1 MHRMPDPSVP
11 WPPAGIQVVRR
22 FNPPGRIDLPL
33 IADHRVS
40 LHASACTI
48 TTCRES
54 GQRFLRRRGHV
65 DLTPAHCNGGFD
77 ADEDYAS
84 LDVRI
89 PCGFLQRVAEE
100 MQMRPA
106 RAGLEARH
114 LIEEA
119 RLSHLMLAIE
129 ADHHSGTPGGRLYTD
144 SLGVAL
150 AVQLL
155 AGYAAAARQ
164 SEALSARQVQRVV
177 DFVEA
182 NLDADLSL
190 DALATV
196 AGVSRSYL
204 QRAFRSSKGTSL
216 HRYVVERRVERAR
229 LLLMKRSLPASEI
242 ALAAGFANQS
252 HMARWMRRLLGVTP
266 RELLP

>member
-1 MHRMPDPSVP
+1 MHRMLEPSAL
-11 WPPAGIQVVRR
+11 WPPAGIQVARR
-22 FNPPGRIDLPL
+22 FNPPGRIDLPM

-40 LHASACTI
+40 LHLSARTI

-54 GQRFLRRRGHV
+54 GQRFLRRHGHV
-65 DLTPAHCNGGFD
+65 DLTPADCSGAFD
-77 ADEDYAS
+77 ADEDYAA
-84 LDVRI
+84 LDVQI
-89 PCGFLQRVAEE
+89 PCGFLQRVAQE

-106 RAGLEARH
+106 HAGLQARH

-119 RLSHLMLAIE
+119 RLCHLMLAIE
-129 ADHHSGTPGGRLYTD
+129 ADHCSGAPGGRLYTD

-155 AGYAAAARQ
+155 AGYAVAGRQ
-164 SEALSARQVQRVV
+164 GEALSARQVQRVV
-177 DFVEA
+177 DFIEA
-182 NLDADLSL
+182 NLDVDLSL
-190 DALATV
+190 DALASV

-229 LLLMKRSLPASEI
+229 LLLIKRSLPASEI
-242 ALAAGFANQS
+242 ALAVGFANQS